1 MSNCYRIAGARMGMA
16 ALLVALGA
24 CGTVPVPA
32 RPAGAKS
39 PAAVVHGK
47 PAVGEPAA
55 VAPPAP
61 SVGPSPGVA
70 PAAAPPAP
78 VPTAKEEAPA
88 ADFYKGHKTFPNAR
102 GYWLDA
108 IGHLEQGE
116 RDEARWALT
125 EALRLEP
132 DNKQVQKL
140 LHQTDANAKAEL
152 GEESFDYTVQ
162 PGDTLSKIA
171 KQYMGDPLSFYF
183 LAKYNDIDNPSQV
196 HTGQVIKI
204 PGKKPASEVVQ
215 EAPVAAPASGLVTKA
230 RELHTEGKHK
240 AVIELLENQIDGADS
255 EPLRAL
261 LVGSYR
267 KVAESLRKEGKLAE
281 ARGLLQK
288 AAALEPGNREIGR
301 ELAAT
306 NKAGEVERHYQAGL
320 DALQKKEF
328 DTANKE
334 FTKTLEMQP
343 DHAGAKSKREAM
355 KKDVVED
362 YYKQALAAQ
371 RKQELDKA
379 IELWDSVLALDPSN
393 ENAKLHRLKAV
404 ELKDKLKKFGK

>member
-1 MSNCYRIAGARMGMA
+1 MSNCFQIAGARMGMA
-16 ALLVALGA
+16 ALVVALGA
-24 CGTVPVPA
+24 CGTVPLPP
-32 RPAGAKS
+32 RPAGAKP

-47 PAVGEPAA
+47 PAVSEPAVAGQSAPPAAASVLTGEVPAAAA
-55 VAPPAP
+55 VAA
-61 SVGPSPGVA
+61 
-70 PAAAPPAP
+70 
-78 VPTAKEEAPA
+78 EETPA
-88 ADFYKGHKTFPNAR
+88 ADFYKGHKTFANAR

-125 EALRLEP
+125 ESLRLEP

-140 LHQTDANAKAEL
+140 LHQTDANAKTEL

-196 HTGQVIKI
+196 HTGRVIKI

-215 EAPVAAPASGLVTKA
+215 EAPPATPASGLVTKA

-240 AVIELLENQIDGADS
+240 AVIELLENQVDGVDS

-261 LVGSYR
+261 LVSSYR
-267 KVAESLRKEGKLAE
+267 KVADGLRKEGKLAE

-288 AAALEPGNREIGR
+288 AAAIDPGNREIGR

-306 NKAGEVERHYQAGL
+306 NKAVEVERHYQAGL
-320 DALQKKEF
+320 DALQKKEI

-334 FTKTLEMQP
+334 FTKTLALQP
-343 DHAGAKSKREAM
+343 DHAGAKSKRDAM
-355 KKDVVED
+355 KKDVVDD

-379 IELWDSVLALDPSN
+379 IELWDSVLALDPNN

-404 ELKDKLKKFGK
+404 ELKEKLKKFGK